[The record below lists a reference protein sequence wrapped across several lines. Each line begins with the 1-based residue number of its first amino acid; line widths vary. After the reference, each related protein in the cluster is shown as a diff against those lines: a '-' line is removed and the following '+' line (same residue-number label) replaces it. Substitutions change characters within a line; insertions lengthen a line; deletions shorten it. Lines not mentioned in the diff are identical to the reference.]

1 MEIKG
6 MDLLPS
12 TKSTK
17 VNPVKENV
25 EDFGTFLKD
34 ALGKVNASQLEAEN
48 LVHDFAVGQ
57 DVELH
62 EVVLAMEKADLV
74 LQLTIQIKNKVI
86 EAYQELMRM
95 QV

>member
-6 MDLLPS
+6 MGLLPL

>member
-6 MDLLPS
+6 MGLLPL

-34 ALGKVNASQLEAEN
+34 ALGRVNASQLEAES
-48 LVHDFAVGQ
+48 LVHDFAVGR

-62 EVVLAMEKADLV
+62 EVVLAMEKADLA